1 MCCLKELN
9 IAHTLRDAIVAEIE
23 EDNIETGLFDDAQAE
38 IFDLMHNNLWLKFQE
53 SNMFATWKSKRDMKS
68 RRMSIKL

>member
-1 MCCLKELN
+1 LKELN
-9 IAHTLRDAIVAEIE
+9 IAHTLRDAIVTEIE
-23 EDNIETGLFDDAQAE
+23 EDNIETGLFNDAQAE